1 MRKLVIEK
9 WASTG
14 MEAVE
19 TREKF
24 FSAVKTIDMVQKAL
38 MEVVTAGQVAAH
50 AKDMAD
56 FCPRTP
62 GSDTQQ
68 VIDD

>member
-1 MRKLVIEK
+1 
-9 WASTG
+9 

-56 FCPRTP
+56 LLSPDPR
-62 GSDTQQ
+62 DR
-68 VIDD
+68 